1 MIVGLLFLIQSVL
14 ADAGFCP
21 TPLQG
26 KSGGN
31 LSVVTK
37 DFGPFDAKKCIL
49 DQVGEPSNCK
59 CEGIDKVFAESS
71 LIDANDMYKQAIEEA
86 TEDAYIKSYQSAIK
100 SIFQGTIAADV
111 YLKDKKLK
119 EEDLIRFNGCRPN
132 ALFEILHHWKKV
144 RSPVTIPFV
153 MECKCQYF
161 QTFSLAVHL
170 KTPLIEI
177 SFRQSTSRE

>member
-119 EEDLIRFNGCRPN
+119 EED
-132 ALFEILHHWKKV
+132 
-144 RSPVTIPFV
+144 
-153 MECKCQYF
+153 
-161 QTFSLAVHL
+161 
-170 KTPLIEI
+170 
-177 SFRQSTSRE
+177 